1 MINNPR
7 RKKSGGCRIISNVQ
21 AVFKKSNVYTN
32 ARQCVACVSYK
43 SIKYHVKYV
52 RFCVG
57 MLPKLRL
64 LFRGPTSS
72 YVIPGRFANLKARL
86 F

>member
-43 SIKYHVKYV
+43 SIKYHLKYV

-72 YVIPGRFANLKARL
+72 YVIPGRFANLKAR
-86 F
+86 FF